1 MANINVQIVQHLSPG
16 GIETMALDLQR
27 YLADQ
32 EQAFIVSLEGNK
44 DEAINRWPVLKPF
57 ADHLIFMNKPA
68 GLNPGFILTLAK
80 KLKSLGATSVH
91 THHIGPLLYGA
102 VAARLAKIKTR
113 IHTEHDAWHLN
124 NKRRRWLQRLAIF
137 LAKPRLVADAQL
149 VAANMRKHLHIDDI
163 KVIRNGI
170 DTQRFMPGNK
180 AAARLQLGLAQDA
193 FIVGSAGRL
202 EKVKGHQ
209 YLIEAF
215 DSVPEN
221 AQLAIAGDGSLR
233 ESLEKIATQLGLES
247 RIHFLGRVD
256 DMPSFY
262 QAIDVF
268 VLPSLQEGMPL
279 SPLEAQ
285 ACNVPVI
292 VTNTGAAS
300 ETVCPESGLLV
311 EAANSKALTQAITQ
325 TMRRGESHAPR
336 RFSIE
341 HGDIKRMASE
351 YAALRHQ
358 TLIFGH

>member
-44 DEAINRWPVLKPF
+44 DEAIKRWPVLKPF
-57 ADHLIFMNKPA
+57 ADQLIFMNKPA

-149 VAANMRKHLHIDDI
+149 VAANMRKHLQIDDI

-170 DTQRFMPGNK
+170 DTQRFTPGNK
-180 AAARLQLGLAQDA
+180 AAARLQLGLSKDA

-202 EKVKGHQ
+202 EEVKGHK

-215 DSVPEN
+215 KGVPEN

-233 ESLEKIATQLGLES
+233 ESLEKTATQLGLES
-247 RIHFLGRVD
+247 RIHFLGRID

-285 ACNVPVI
+285 ACNIPVI

-311 EAANSKALTQAITQ
+311 EAANTKALSQAIIQ
-325 TMRRGESHAPR
+325 TMGKGESNAPR